1 MNLPDAALEM
11 QGKVIGLCGELNV
24 ALRKTFLSPHF
35 PMHTCD
41 SSMNARRILAR
52 KRVHGGSAVIRYAH
66 GIATPFTTYR
76 QYYYRLGRGGW
87 RWCNEYSMIAA

>member
-52 KRVHGGSAVIRYAH
+52 KRVHGGSAVIRLR
-66 GIATPFTTYR
+66 TELPL
-76 QYYYRLGRGGW
+76 RLQVSSVLLSVGKR
-87 RWCNEYSMIAA
+87 RVAMV